1 MNTVWLSTRLAAK
14 VSDPRWGGG
23 VRRSHLAE
31 LVGLRPGDPD
41 LSAGIGIAY
50 RRRLVDAAEGWIF
63 APVPP
68 AANKAAA
75 A

>member
-1 MNTVWLSTRLAAK
+1 MNPVWLSTRIAAK
-14 VSDPRWGGG
+14 VSDPKWGGG
-23 VRRSHLAE
+23 LRRDHLAE
-31 LVGLRPGDPD
+31 LVGLRSGDPD

-68 AANKAAA
+68 ARQEASAA
-75 A
+75 